1 MKSIVM
7 AAIATLA
14 LAGTAVAQE
23 SNVNWSDSRVELN
36 TDFDGSNS
44 LEARTGITLWGYES
58 YGQVTVSGAR
68 RDTLDV
74 DVELGQGFNFGEV
87 VSLDATIGYTWGGS
101 DGTNIIGF
109 GDTRT
114 WGTVDAGAELTV
126 SPGLIGGEYVFA
138 SAEMELPGVLDYDF
152 TGGEVG
158 AGYVF
163 NLTERSYLDASVSW
177 AYDDE
182 FNLGADRALNLGV
195 GFKF

>member
-7 AAIATLA
+7 AAVATLA
-14 LAGTAVAQE
+14 FAGVATAQE

-44 LEARTGITLWGYES
+44 LEARTGVTLWGYES

-74 DVELGQGFNFGEV
+74 DVELGQGFNLGDV

-101 DGTNIIGF
+101 DDSNILGF

-114 WGTVDAGAELTV
+114 WGTVDAGAELV
-126 SPGLIGGEYVFA
+126 VAPGFIGGEYIFA
-138 SAEMELPGVLDYDF
+138 TAEVELPGVLDYDF
-152 TGGEVG
+152 AGGEVG
-158 AGYVF
+158 AGYKF
-163 NLTERSYLDASVSW
+163 DLTPRSYLDASVSW
-177 AYDDE
+177 DYDSD
-182 FNLGADRALNLGV
+182 FAVAADRKLNLGV